1 MRKLKMEYK
10 PFTCI
15 IIFYLTLSIRFWKE
29 FLMLSLHKD
38 VKELSSLIFLVYVK
52 NCLHLLVTSLVIAVC
67 RDNYDF
73 CFKYCIL
80 GFASTTFSMQ
90 PQPVFV
96 FLQSEAGS
104 NNKRD
109 KTKSCKHESHEVV

>member
-10 PFTCI
+10 PLTCI
-15 IIFYLTLSIRFWKE
+15 IIFYLTLSLRFRKE

-52 NCLHLLVTSLVIAVC
+52 NFLHLLVTFLVIAVC

-80 GFASTTFSMQ
+80 RFVSTTFSTQ